1 MTVCDEDCVTI
12 KNNELLYQL
21 LNREV
26 EATNMSRNE
35 IFRKERTAYY
45 EQEATRHLMNF
56 HTVVNYTYW
65 ISLAVLVVLFI
76 IKKKITLKRT
86 KENLINI
93 SIIVGLAI
101 YPHIMG
107 YVYEAVI
114 KIIEYLWAQLPKNV
128 YTTDL
133 S

>member
-1 MTVCDEDCVTI
+1 MDGCDDECKTI

-26 EATNMSRNE
+26 EATKMSRND
-35 IFRKERTAYY
+35 ISRKERTAYY
-45 EQEATRHLMNF
+45 EQEATRNLMNF
-56 HTVVNYTYW
+56 HAATNYAYW
-65 ISLAVLVVLFI
+65 FCVASLLVLFI

-86 KENLINI
+86 KKNLINI